1 MVGGGRHRNY
11 FPLAF
16 TPEVAGG
23 ALPLWQTACRSQ
35 IVAASVARARRA
47 QKADLRPRPPP
58 ENCSL
63 LASERRTLWLMG

>member
-1 MVGGGRHRNY
+1 MVGGATPQLLSSGLHSRGGR
-11 FPLAF
+11 
-16 TPEVAGG
+16 G

-63 LASERRTLWLMG
+63 LASELRTLWLMG